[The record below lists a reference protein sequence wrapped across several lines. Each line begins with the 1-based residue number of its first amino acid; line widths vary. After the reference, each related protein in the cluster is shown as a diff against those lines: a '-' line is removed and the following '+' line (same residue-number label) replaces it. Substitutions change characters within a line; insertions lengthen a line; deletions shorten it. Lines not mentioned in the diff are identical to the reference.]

1 MPQQPIR
8 AGIRRYNIPDAL
20 YFVTAVAHE
29 RQPVFA
35 EDGSIALL
43 RKTHAPCTGP
53 PSLRDACGMCF
64 CRITFTLL
72 IHIPDATSISRVMHW
87 MQRNSTLNYKRAHV
101 IERQVAI
108 WQRGFWD
115 HVIRDDVE
123 WVNHL
128 HYIHFNPVK
137 HGYVSRPEDYP
148 HSSFQEYVRRG
159 WYEAGWGH
167 VEPEVLRGL
176 DFE

>member
-1 MPQQPIR
+1 MSQQPIR

-20 YFVTAVAHE
+20 YFITAVTHE

-35 EDGSIALL
+35 DTANIALL
-43 RKTHAPCTGP
+43 RQTMRRVQEIHPFEMRAYVFLPDH
-53 PSLRDACGMCF
+53 LH
-64 CRITFTLL
+64 LL
-72 IHIPDATSISRVMHW
+72 IHIPDATSISRVMHS
-87 MQRNSTLNYKRAHV
+87 MQRNLTLNYKRARA
-101 IERQVAI
+101 IEQQVTI

-115 HVIRDDVE
+115 HVIRDDTD
-123 WVNHL
+123 WANHL

-137 HGYVSRPEDYP
+137 HGYVSGPEDYP

-159 WYEAGWGH
+159 WYEIGWGH
-167 VEPEVLRGL
+167 VEPEALRGL